1 MQNVN
6 VTCIWKL
13 GIQDILRQ
21 TPLTEYVTFIIGRPS
36 RIQRYRIN
44 IAAYLLPKNSVR
56 DNAISGVP
64 RLIDYITFIIGESR
78 IQLPKT
84 ACGECVQL

>member
-1 MQNVN
+1 MSK
-6 VTCIWKL
+6 TA
-13 GIQDILRQ
+13 
-21 TPLTEYVTFIIGRPS
+21 LTKYVTFIIGRAS
-36 RIQRYRIN
+36 RIQRYIIKN
-44 IAAYLLPKNSVR
+44 IAEYLLPKNSVR